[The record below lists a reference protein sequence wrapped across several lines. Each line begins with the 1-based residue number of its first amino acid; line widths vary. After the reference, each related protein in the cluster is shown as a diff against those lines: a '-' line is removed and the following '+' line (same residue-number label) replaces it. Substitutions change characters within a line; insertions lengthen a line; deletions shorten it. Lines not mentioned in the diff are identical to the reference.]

1 MINKDFFQALEE
13 LETTKKINPDQLI
26 EALESALTSAYKKMY
41 GEAKSA
47 QVKLN
52 PEKNT
57 IKIFSY
63 KTVVE
68 EVENPD
74 KEISLEDA
82 TKIKPSYKIGD
93 IVTQEENTKDFGRI
107 AAQTAKQVIIQ
118 KLTMH
123 YQR

>member
-1 MINKDFFQALEE
+1 MISKDFFQALEE
-13 LETTKKINPDQLI
+13 LETTKKIDAQQLV

-52 PEKNT
+52 PERNT
-57 IKIFSY
+57 IKIYSY
-63 KTVVE
+63 KTVVA

-82 TKIKPSYKIGD
+82 KKIKSS
-93 IVTQEENTKDFGRI
+93 
-107 AAQTAKQVIIQ
+107 
-118 KLTMH
+118 
-123 YQR
+123 